1 MTLFLSQGVPVLN
14 MGDEYGAT
22 KEGMFDVDSRYLFI
36 AIPSNFLDN
45 LIPPVGVWG
54 AIVVKGLLWE
64 SISFSY

>member
-1 MTLFLSQGVPVLN
+1 MLN

-36 AIPSNFLDN
+36 AIPSTFLDN
-45 LIPPVGVWG
+45 SIPPVGVWG
-54 AIVVKGLLWE
+54 TIVVKGFICE